1 MSLYVNLGL
10 KNIFQTLT
18 ERKKN
23 HNSHIWQ
30 QSFIDEKK
38 VSDFRVA
45 FQ

>member
-10 KNIFQTLT
+10 KNIFQKLT

-23 HNSHIWQ
+23 NSHIWQ